1 MYRIE
6 KDGKRIRYIDEEEKR
21 EAALPL
27 ENFMGIYE
35 TGNPPPVKE
44 EDIEKAVI
52 SPAGRGEGLRDLVS
66 RKGAETAAI
75 IISDATRGVPTDK
88 TAPYIIRELTE
99 AGIKKENIVFVVAL
113 GVHRNATESEMKEF
127 LGPLM
132 GKIAIEN
139 HDAFDEQKLVYL
151 GMTSRHTPVKVNK
164 RVYESDVVITIGKVE
179 LHDMAGFSGGR
190 KSILPGISSEETI
203 VINHRPEMMVHHGS
217 RAGNLEGNPIH
228 EDMLEAAEMCGV
240 DYSVNIV
247 MNQEYE
253 IAGIFSGGLRESHE
267 AAAEFLKSF
276 CMAVL
281 PARPDIY
288 VVCPGQPLS
297 IDMYQGV
304 KPLIALHTMADENTT
319 VILYGEFKEGI
330 NAPDFIEPF
339 RNYPNLEELK
349 TYVWNHY
356 KIQMDHIVPIRE
368 ILSKGTRIMV
378 VSENISAED
387 AAAMHMEKYHT
398 LQEALEKAIEE
409 HPAACPQ
416 VALCPQSYRSLFTV
430 GQEQTQSSK

>member
-6 KDGKRIRYIDEEEKR
+6 KDGKQIRYIDDEEER

-27 ENFMGIYE
+27 ENFMGMYE
-35 TGNPPPVKE
+35 TGNPPSMKE

-52 SPAGRGEGLRDLVS
+52 SPSGRGESLREIVS
-66 RKGAETAAI
+66 RKKAETAAI

-88 TAPYIIRELTE
+88 TAPYIIRELTA
-99 AGIKKENIVFVVAL
+99 AGIKKENIIFVVAL
-113 GVHRNATESEMKEF
+113 GVHRDATESEMKEF

-132 GKIAIEN
+132 GEIAIEN
-139 HDAFDEQKLVYL
+139 HDAFDGKKLVYL
-151 GMTSRHTPVKVNK
+151 GMTSRNTPVKVNK

-190 KSILPGISSEETI
+190 KSILPGVSSEETI
-203 VINHRPEMMVHHGS
+203 VINHRPEMMVHPGS

-253 IAGIFSGGLRESHE
+253 IAGIFSGRLRESHE
-267 AAAEFLKSF
+267 AAAGFLKSF
-276 CMAVL
+276 CMVVL
-281 PARPDIY
+281 PAKPDIY
-288 VVCPGQPLS
+288 VVCPGKPLS

-304 KPLIALHTMADENTT
+304 KPLIALHTLTDENTIM
-319 VILYGEFKEGI
+319 ILYGEFKEGV

-339 RNYPNLEELK
+339 RCCPDLEELK

-368 ILSKGTRIMV
+368 ILRKGTRIMI

-387 AAAMHMEKYHT
+387 AAAVHMEKYHS
-398 LQEALEKAIEE
+398 LQDALDKAIEE
-409 HPAACPQ
+409 HQADFPQ
-416 VALCPQSYRSLFTV
+416 IAFCPQSYRSLFTV
-430 GQEQTQSSK
+430 GQEQKINE